1 MTGAS
6 LALVRAH
13 VAQVPLPKQGHVTR
27 LSLSLEEHTAAA
39 VLLKWY
45 TAPHAQVRFKT
56 IKKILPNVPQKIP
69 CFPECVIVG
78 EALLQCSSN

>member
-1 MTGAS
+1 MENGVTGAS

-27 LSLSLEEHTAAA
+27 LFLSLEEHTAAA

-56 IKKILPNVPQKIP
+56 IKKFWGMFRRRFRVFQ
-69 CFPECVIVG
+69 IVS
-78 EALLQCSSN
+78 L